1 MLTEGTL
8 PAGPL
13 VCWVCEQDRPGVP
26 SFCSLSCRR
35 QAIPRRQ
42 QLLRVAVAR
51 LREGRTADEDERL
64 DDPVFDELRDLTTAI
79 VTFAA
84 VHQPPRGPLSRVAP
98 ELPGL
103 SFQQWLTVLF
113 VGDGLTNN
121 EVARL
126 LRLSVHTVRNYLAT
140 AMHRL
145 GLVTRTEVV
154 ALVVEMRTLV
164 EHAPTALGFG
174 VGNDLPGERPDVER
188 SGSGLTY
195 DHRGPGTAH
204 PNVEAAGA

>member
-13 VCWVCEQDRPGVP
+13 VCWVCEPDRPGVP

-35 QAIPRRQ
+35 QAIPCRQ

-51 LREGRTADEDERL
+51 LREGSAAGEDELL
-64 DDPVFDELRDLTTAI
+64 DHPVFDELRDLTTAV

-84 VHQPPRGPLSRVAP
+84 VHHPPRGPLTGVAP

-121 EVARL
+121 EVARVL
-126 LRLSVHTVRNYLAT
+126 GLSVHTVRNYLAT

-164 EHAPTALGFG
+164 EHAPSALGFG
-174 VGNDLPGERPDVER
+174 SASDLPGEGVEGERP
-188 SGSGLTY
+188 GLRLTG
-195 DHRGPGTAH
+195 DHRGPRRGH
-204 PNVEAAGA
+204 PNVEATGA